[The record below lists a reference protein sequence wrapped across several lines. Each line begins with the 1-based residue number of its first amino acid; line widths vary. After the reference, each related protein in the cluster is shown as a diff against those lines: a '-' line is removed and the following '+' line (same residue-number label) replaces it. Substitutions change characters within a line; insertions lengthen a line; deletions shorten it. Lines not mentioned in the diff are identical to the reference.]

1 MFFEVPN
8 LTDVFN
14 RMITNGAKNIVS
26 DKDFLQNEILKWKA
40 SPKRNEQ
47 IVGDRYYRGYH
58 DILQKQRTAIG
69 QGGNLITIDNLPNN
83 KIVDNQYEKVV
94 TQKVNFL
101 VGQPITFKTDNE
113 KYLELLN
120 QIFDRNFLRTFKAL
134 TADCL
139 NGGIGWL
146 YVYYNEDGEF
156 CFKRFAPFEIL
167 PFWKDSEHTKLDYAV
182 RAFEVSEYQNGRE
195 IIVEKVEVYREE
207 GIEYYTLNNGN
218 LIPDIEKPKENY
230 LKIGERDYNWSRIP
244 LIPFKYNYL
253 EIPLIRNTKS
263 LQDSINTMLSNFQN
277 NMEEDVRNTIFVLKN
292 YDGENLGEFRQNLAT
307 YGAVKVRE
315 DGGVET
321 LSVEVKADNYKAI
334 VDLMKKEL
342 IANAKGYD
350 AAELRSGSTPNEMN
364 IKSIFNDINMD
375 ANAME
380 IEFEAGFENLLWFV
394 NAHLANTNQG
404 NFDGETVEIIFNKD
418 TIINE
423 SQVIEDISKS
433 VNIISD
439 ETLIANHPWVD
450 NPEDELIRLQ
460 KQREEDYK
468 DFGYMKPIETDAQE
482 DI

>member
-40 SPKRNEQ
+40 SPKRMEQ

-58 DILQKQRTAIG
+58 DILKKQRTAIG
-69 QGGNLITIDNLPNN
+69 QGGSLITIDNLPNN

-101 VGQPITFKTDNE
+101 VGQPITFKTDDE
-113 KYLELLN
+113 QYLELLN

-167 PFWKDSEHTKLDYAV
+167 PFWKDSEHTQLDYAV
-182 RAFEVSEYQNGRE
+182 RVFEVSEYKNGKE
-195 IIVEKVEVYREE
+195 VTVEKVEVYRED

-218 LIPDIEKPKENY
+218 LIPDIEKPTENY
-230 LKIGERDYNWSRIP
+230 LRIGGYGYNWTQIP

-321 LSVEVKADNYKAI
+321 LSIEVKADNFKAI

-342 IANAKGYD
+342 VANAKGYD
-350 AAELRSGSTPNEMN
+350 AAELRSGNTPNEMN

-380 IEFEAGFENLLWFV
+380 VEFEAGFENLLWFV
-394 NAHLANTNQG
+394 DAHLANTNQG
-404 NFDGETVEIIFNKD
+404 NFEDETVEIIFNKD

-423 SQVIEDISKS
+423 SQVIADIKNS
-433 VNIISD
+433 VGILSE
-439 ETLIANHPWVD
+439 ETLIANHPWV
-450 NPEDELIRLQ
+450 EDVQAEIDRV
-460 KQREEDYK
+460 KEEQSEK
-468 DFGYMKPIETDAQE
+468 MDAYFPNENFSQ
-482 DI
+482 